1 MTKIATKRHGD
12 VIFIL
17 VNGERFRLTIAQ
29 AESLVALLEQDIQD
43 YEITETAS

>member
-17 VNGERFRLTIAQ
+17 VNGERFRLTISQ
-29 AESLVALLEQDIQD
+29 AEQLVAMLEQDIMD
-43 YEITETAS
+43 YEVTQTNS